1 MIGSILSFT
10 FSLMLFT
17 YADLSLGPVSFI
29 SFSLKNSYY
38 ILQGRSTGNEFTQLV
53 CLKKF
58 LLHFWI
64 ISQDTEFLVGWAFL
78 CVCLNTLKYCIPL
91 SLIAWF
97 LRRYLIL
104 FLSLVL
110 KRFLPPL
117 ASTKIFSL
125 IFYSLN
131 MILCG
136 RFWGAFILLIV
147 FLSFLYL
154 CLTLILESSPSW
166 SLHIFLLALSLS
178 EVFSSQIH
186 YTFVVVS

>member
-1 MIGSILSFT
+1 M
-10 FSLMLFT
+10 
-17 YADLSLGPVSFI
+17 
-29 SFSLKNSYY
+29 
-38 ILQGRSTGNEFTQLV
+38 QGRSTGNEFTQPV

-64 ISQDTEFLVGWAFL
+64 ISQDTEFLSWLGFCV
-78 CVCLNTLKYCIPL
+78 CVCLNTFKYCIPL

-97 LRRYLIL
+97 LRRYLML

-110 KRFLPPL
+110 KRFLLPL

-125 IFYSLN
+125 IFNSLN

-136 RFWGAFILLIV
+136 RFWGAFILLTV

-154 CLTLILESSPSW
+154 CLTLILGSSPSW
-166 SLHIFLLALSLS
+166 SLHIFFLALSPL
-178 EVFSSQIH
+178 EVFSSQIY
-186 YTFVVVS
+186 YTFVVVP